1 MAKPTPIKIPEL
13 GDFADVPVVEI
24 LVAPGDQ
31 ISPETPLLTLESDKA
46 TMEVPSPVAGTVADI
61 VVKVGDIVSTGSVI
75 MHAKVVDGK
84 ASAEAEPASESE
96 PAPEPAP
103 EPELERELEPK
114 LEPASEAKLESELE
128 SEPAPAAAEA
138 PPIPEPIDQ
147 PLPEPARP
155 TGDGPLPHA
164 SPGVRRFARELGADL
179 SQIQGSGKHG
189 RILQGDV
196 SAWVKQRLGQGGAAG
211 GAMPVIDFSRFGKTS
226 EQPLGRIKQISGPHL
241 HRAWQ
246 AIPHV
251 THHEHAD
258 ITDLE
263 AFRRDTQARTE
274 GRISLLAFVIK
285 ALVAAMREYPIF
297 NASLAPDGKALILKH
312 YFNIGIAVDTPNG
325 LVVPVLRAV
334 EHKGVLELAAE
345 LGAVSARAREGKLGP
360 ADLEGGCITISS
372 LGGIGGSSFAPIIN
386 APEVAILGLSRAR
399 MQPVW
404 DGEVFEPRL
413 MLPLSLSYDHRVID
427 GAEGARFAAKLAGDL
442 SDPRN
447 LLL

>member
-1 MAKPTPIKIPEL
+1 M
-13 GDFADVPVVEI
+13 
-24 LVAPGDQ
+24 
-31 ISPETPLLTLESDKA
+31 
-46 TMEVPSPVAGTVADI
+46 
-61 VVKVGDIVSTGSVI
+61 
-75 MHAKVVDGK
+75 
-84 ASAEAEPASESE
+84 EPAPVSESE
-96 PAPEPAP
+96 PASAP
-103 EPELERELEPK
+103 
-114 LEPASEAKLESELE
+114 
-128 SEPAPAAAEA
+128 EPAPAAAAEP
-138 PPIPEPIDQ
+138 PPIPQPIDQ

-155 TGDGPLPHA
+155 AGDAPLAHA
-164 SPGVRRFARELGADL
+164 GPGVRRFARELGADL
-179 SQIQGSGKHG
+179 NQIQGSGKHG

-196 SAWVKQRLGQGGAAG
+196 SAWVKQRLGQGGVAG
-211 GAMPVIDFSRFGKTS
+211 GAMPVIDFSRFGEIS

-251 THHEHAD
+251 THHDHAD

-274 GRISLLAFVIK
+274 GRISLLAFAIK

-297 NASLAPDGKALILKH
+297 NASLHADGKTLILKK

-334 EHKGVLELAAE
+334 EHKGVLELAAD
-345 LGAVSARAREGKLGP
+345 LGEVSARARAGKLGP

-404 DGEVFEPRL
+404 DGEAFEPRL

-427 GAEGARFAAKLAGDL
+427 GAEGARFAAKLAADL